1 MSLVTQ
7 ITALAERVAEQFAA
21 ISSRLTPTGGSPG
34 DVITLAQQGMYWDKP
49 LASFPIF
56 IATGNTA
63 FNLAM
68 NFITVPLNI
77 VVQDSHD
84 GWDQATNTYIVP
96 QDGIYEV
103 QGRIRIQDGMTLNT
117 SVGIGIDTES
127 IDNPGFIW
135 SQTPDTVSAS
145 GASRY
150 TMVLNRTLVLNAGDD
165 LRLYGYWDG
174 AQQEISGRELIIQRI
189 R

>member
-56 IATGNTA
+56 IGSGNTL
-63 FNLAM
+63 FNLVM
-68 NFITVPLNI
+68 NFTTVPLNTI
-77 VVQDSHD
+77 VQDSHD

-103 QGRIRIQDGMTLNT
+103 QGRVRIQDEMTLNT
-117 SVGIGIDTES
+117 SVGIGIDTANVDS
-127 IDNPGFIW
+127 PGFIW
-135 SQTPDTVSAS
+135 SQTPSTVSAS
-145 GASRY
+145 GASRF
-150 TMVLNRTLVLNAGDD
+150 TMVINRTLTLNAGDA

-174 AQQEISGRELIIQRI
+174 TPQEVSGRELIVQRI